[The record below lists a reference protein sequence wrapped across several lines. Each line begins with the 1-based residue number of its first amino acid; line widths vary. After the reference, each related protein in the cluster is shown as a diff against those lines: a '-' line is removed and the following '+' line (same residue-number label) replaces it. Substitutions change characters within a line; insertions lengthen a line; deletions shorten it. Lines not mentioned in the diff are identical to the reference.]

1 MWFSTLRPGVIF
13 PRNLFPFSGEQK
25 AKILTNRD
33 LGASVCAEIYE
44 SSSYDCSFVPR
55 EGLIQDNLVVSSKS
69 SLLNTAEKS
78 MYSFYALA
86 I

>member
-1 MWFSTLRPGVIF
+1 MWFSTLRRGVIF

-33 LGASVCAEIYE
+33 LGASVCAEIYA